1 MKIKAL
7 VAAVGLA
14 LAASAAYADTVTIDP
29 DNGGSNAP
37 IQIGSLDWSQG
48 NAQLRG
54 LQTDA
59 SGAPIPE
66 TTFQVYA
73 HATLSAFT
81 GPNGKPIGG
90 TSLNDPGAGGYEWT
104 FVAGF
109 TERVVASN
117 GANGQASFQVVPNAP
132 ENFFRVYFDPLQDA
146 DPLSGNGF
154 DNGTLIL
161 AGNISS
167 GSGDF
172 TRTTPPGGGIDGFG
186 PLDQFG
192 DDNYPGLRSVSGT
205 GGTRAQG
212 TVSFFNPAFFQT
224 SPLIIALNLQSQQ
237 NLPYEQQDPSAFFY
251 SLVNA
256 IAQSAPTV
264 PGASITNLGPI
275 NGAAAGECTGCATGN
290 VMFQTDG
297 STAFTVAR
305 VPEPGS
311 LALMALGLGLAGVFS
326 RRVKKS

>member
-14 LAASAAYADTVTIDP
+14 LAASAAYADTVTVNP
-29 DNGGSNAP
+29 DNGGIDAP
-37 IQIGSLDWSQG
+37 ISVGSLDWSQG

-59 SGAPIPE
+59 NGAPIVG
-66 TTFQVYA
+66 TSFQVYA

-81 GPNGKPIGG
+81 GPNGKPVGG
-90 TSLNDPGAGGYEWT
+90 TNLNNPAASGYEWT

-109 TERVVASN
+109 TETVIASN
-117 GANGQASFQVVPNAP
+117 GANGQASFQVVPSAP
-132 ENFFRVYFDPLQDA
+132 ENFFRVYYDPSQDA

-172 TRTTPPGGGIDGFG
+172 TRTTPPFGTAG

-192 DDNYPGLRSVSGT
+192 DDNYPGLQSVAGT

-212 TVSFFNPAFFQT
+212 TVTFSNPAFFQT

-237 NLPYEQQDPSAFFY
+237 NLPFEQQDPSAFFY

-256 IAQSAPTV
+256 LAQSAPTV
-264 PGASITNLGPI
+264 PGASITNLGPV
-275 NGAAAGECTGCATGN
+275 NGASSSECTGCGTTN